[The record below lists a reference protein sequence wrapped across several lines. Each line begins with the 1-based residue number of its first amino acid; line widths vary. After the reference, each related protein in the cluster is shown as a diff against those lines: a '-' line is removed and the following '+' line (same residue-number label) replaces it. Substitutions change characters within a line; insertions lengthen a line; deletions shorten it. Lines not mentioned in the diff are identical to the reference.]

1 VGLATL
7 LGVMAVLFGP
17 LRPELYTLIAL
28 VLFAI
33 AAFATSFFIRLRVL
47 FIALG
52 IGAGAAFVTLLVS
65 LDQLAQ
71 RWSPADQGQRV
82 IAEVQIDS
90 LVRRTHTGIEFDA
103 ELVIEAPVSLQ
114 RTLRARV
121 SWNEPLAPLPRA
133 AERWRLL
140 LQLSVPRANT
150 NPGGFDEQREFFRDR
165 VHARAVVLPFAGNR
179 QIAAQRAG
187 LLALREQIVRRIR
200 DVVVDRDAAALF
212 AGLAVG
218 ATGEVT
224 REQWRVFSDTGTTH
238 LVAIS
243 GMHVTLFCWVV
254 AALARSFW
262 ARTPNLAMRIDRETF
277 AAMLGVPAAAAYAA
291 LAGFGIPAQRTVV
304 MLAVWWILRLSGR
317 VHSGFDVLGFAAVA
331 VLAIDPFAPLSSG
344 FWLSFVAM
352 ATLIAAGDSQGTG
365 LRAWFIDTL
374 RTQWRVSLALLPIT
388 ILWFSSF
395 SVAGLLVNFAAI
407 PVFSLILVPI
417 ALLGSLLGSL
427 AAPLAKPLWWIGER
441 AHEWLWPLL
450 VAVAAHPYAAIQV
463 SPAAWVPM
471 LGFERPAEGEVM
483 LTLLDAGEGTSL
495 IVRTRQHALV
505 YDTGESYAS
514 EGRSAERLVV
524 PALRSFG
531 VSKVDR
537 LVLSGS
543 HAQRAAG
550 AARLLASLPVDRVI
564 GGGEWPGAH
573 RRVEECSRG
582 ERWDWEGVEFE
593 SFGLPGGSCALRVDF
608 GGDPSFLIADRL
620 DAAESAELAA
630 QAEAAERRL
639 RSTVIV
645 TPRRGSVAA
654 VSSGFV
660 EAVDAQWVMVPGGK
674 SDPERFARLA
684 RHWRVDPFRVVS
696 TAAQGAVTLHLR
708 RGLPPRWLPHVL
720 LQGDPLW
727 RYHPRPVTSGI
738 SDAMQDMPSP

>member
-1 VGLATL
+1 
-7 LGVMAVLFGP
+7 MAVLFGP

-28 VLFAI
+28 VLLAI
-33 AAFATSFFIRLRVL
+33 AAFAVSFFVRLRVL
-47 FIALG
+47 FLVFG
-52 IGAGAAFVTLLVS
+52 IGASAAFVTVLVS

-82 IAEVQIDS
+82 ISEVKIDS
-90 LVRRTHTGIEFDA
+90 LVRRTTTGIEFDA
-103 ELVIEAPVSLQ
+103 ELVVESPASLQ

-121 SWNEPLAPLPRA
+121 SWNEPVAPLPRA

-165 VHARAVVLPFAGNR
+165 MHARAVVLPFAGTR
-179 QIAAQRAG
+179 QVAPQRAG

-200 DVVVDRDAAALF
+200 GVVVDRDAAALF

-218 ATGEVT
+218 ATGEVS

-254 AALARSFW
+254 AALA
-262 ARTPNLAMRIDRETF
+262 
-277 AAMLGVPAAAAYAA
+277 
-291 LAGFGIPAQRTVV
+291 GFGIPAQRTVV
-304 MLAVWWILRLSGR
+304 MLAVWWALRLSGR
-317 VHSGFDVLGFAAVA
+317 VHSGFDVLGLAAIA
-331 VLAIDPFAPLSSG
+331 VLLIDPFAPLSSG

-352 ATLIAAGDSQGTG
+352 ATLIAAGDSQGKG
-365 LRAWFIDTL
+365 LRAWFLDTL

-388 ILWFSSF
+388 ILWFSRF

-407 PVFSLILVPI
+407 PVFSFVLVPI
-417 ALLGSLLGSL
+417 ALLGGLLGSV
-427 AAPLAKPLWWIGER
+427 ATPLAKPLWWIGER
-441 AHEWLWPLL
+441 VHEWLWPLL

-463 SPAAWVPM
+463 SPTAWVPM

-483 LTLLDAGEGTSL
+483 MTLLEAGEGTSL

-524 PALRSFG
+524 PALRSLG

-550 AARLLASLPVDRVI
+550 AARLFAAIPVDRAI

-573 RRVEECSRG
+573 RHVEACSVGARW
-582 ERWDWEGVEFE
+582 RWDGVEFE
-593 SFGLPGGSCALRVDF
+593 SFGLPGGSCALRIDF

-620 DAAESAELAA
+620 DAAESAEFAA
-630 QAEAAERRL
+630 QAETTELRL
-639 RSTVIV
+639 RSTVVV
-645 TPRRGSVAA
+645 TPRRGSLAA

-674 SDPERFARLA
+674 AESERLA
-684 RHWRVDPFRVVS
+684 RIALHWRVDPSRVVS

-708 RGLPPRWLPHVL
+708 RGLPPRWLPHAL

-738 SDAMQDMPSP
+738 ADAMQDMPSP

>member
-1 VGLATL
+1 MV
-7 LGVMAVLFGP
+7 VLFGP
-17 LRPELYTLIAL
+17 LRPELYTFIAMALI
-28 VLFAI
+28 AI
-33 AAFATSFFIRLRVL
+33 AALVVSFFVRLRAPVV
-47 FIALG
+47 ALG
-52 IGAGAAFVTLLVS
+52 IGASAAFLTLLVS

-71 RWSPADQGQRV
+71 RWSPADEGQRV

-90 LVRRTHTGIEFDA
+90 LVRRTTTGIEFDA
-103 ELVIEAPVSLQ
+103 ELLIESPTSLQ
-114 RTLRARV
+114 RSLRARV
-121 SWNEPLAPLPRA
+121 SWNDPLAPLPRA

-165 VHARAVVLPFAGNR
+165 IQARAVVLPFAGNR
-179 QIAAQRAG
+179 QVAPQRAG

-200 DVVVDRDAAALF
+200 SMVVDRDASALF

-218 ATGEVT
+218 ATGEVS

-243 GMHVTLFCWVV
+243 GMHITLFCWVV
-254 AALARSFW
+254 AALARRLW
-262 ARTPNLAMRIDRETF
+262 ARVPRLAMRIDRETF

-304 MLAVWWILRLSGR
+304 MLAVWWALRLSGR
-317 VHSGFDVLGFAAVA
+317 VHSGFDVLGLAALA
-331 VLAIDPFAPLSSG
+331 VLLIDPFAPLSSG

-352 ATLIAAGDSQGTG
+352 ATLIAAGDTQGRG
-365 LRAWFIDTL
+365 LRAWFLDTL

-395 SVAGLLVNFAAI
+395 SVAGLLINFAAI
-407 PVFSLILVPI
+407 PVFSLVLVPI
-417 ALLGSLLGSL
+417 ALLGGLLGSIS
-427 AAPLAKPLWWIGER
+427 APLAKPLWWIGER
-441 AHEWLWPLL
+441 VHEWLWPLL

-463 SPAAWVPM
+463 SPAAWVPI
-471 LGFERPAEGEVM
+471 LGFERPADGEVM
-483 LTLLDAGEGTSL
+483 MTLLDAGDATAL

-505 YDTGESYAS
+505 YDTGENYAS

-550 AARLLASLPVDRVI
+550 AARLAAAMPVDRVVA
-564 GGGEWPGAH
+564 GGEWPGAH
-573 RRVEECSRG
+573 RRVETCSAGDRW
-582 ERWDWEGVEFE
+582 RWDGVEFE
-593 SFGLPGGSCALRVDF
+593 LFGRPGGSCALRIDF
-608 GGDPSFLIADRL
+608 GGHPSFLIADRL
-620 DAAESAELAA
+620 DAAESAEFAA
-630 QAEAAERRL
+630 QAEAIELRL
-639 RSTVIV
+639 RSTVVV
-645 TPRRGSVAA
+645 TPRRGSLAA

-660 EAVDAQWVMVPGGK
+660 AAVDAQWVMVPGGHA
-674 SDPERFARLA
+674 DPERLARIA
-684 RHWRVDPFRVVS
+684 RHWRVDPSRVVS

-708 RGLPPRWLPHVL
+708 RGLPPRWLPHAP

-738 SDAMQDMPSP
+738 ADAMQDMPNP